1 MMNNPLPAMINR
13 LNVLGLNHSLGIL
26 THGSIHSFLY
36 DEEAF
41 PVSLTMAVRSDP
53 YNSGSLHAIFTQNLP
68 EGYVRRYIS
77 DKLMRYGKINDMYL
91 LALQGDDGIGILQYE
106 AGIKLPEPE
115 HITLNDILDWDQAA
129 PLFPQLLET
138 YYLRGMTSGVQPKV
152 MVPALPE
159 QRTTVRQNKL
169 IVKSFDD
176 EYPLLT
182 VNEYVCMNAAAACGL
197 KPPKT
202 WLSKNLE
209 HFIIERFDRYGSQRM
224 AVEDFCVL
232 MGKRGDKKYL
242 SSYESVLKA
251 VKLFT
256 GNQQQVVE
264 AYKLIVF
271 NCLIGNGDAHLKN
284 FALQYT
290 PGESD
295 IKLCPA
301 YDITNTLLYPTID
314 NKMALKLN
322 RSKAFPS
329 KKELITFGEKFSITE
344 TATLIDKLADG
355 ISDYINKSDEI
366 HLLDGLKTAIEK
378 ALGNAKTGIYTTQ
391 QYRHDKKRKFE

>member
-1 MMNNPLPAMINR
+1 MTNNPLPPVIKR
-13 LNVLGLNHSLGIL
+13 LNVLGLNQPLGLL
-26 THGSIHSFLY
+26 THGNIHSFLY
-36 DEEAF
+36 DEGAF
-41 PVSLTMAVRSDP
+41 PVSLTMDVRLDP
-53 YNSGSLHAIFTQNLP
+53 YNSGSLHPIFTQNLP
-68 EGYVRRYIS
+68 EGYVRRYICE
-77 DKLMRYGKINDMYL
+77 KLMRYGKVNDMYL
-91 LALQGDDGIGILQYE
+91 LALQGDDGIGVLQYD

-115 HITLNDILDWDQAA
+115 YITLNDILDWDQTT

-152 MVPALPE
+152 MVPTLPK
-159 QRTTVRQNKL
+159 QRSAIRLNNL
-169 IVKSFDD
+169 IVKSFDV

-197 KPPKT
+197 KVPKT

-209 HFIIERFDRYGSQRM
+209 HFIIERFDRYGSQRL

-232 MGKRGDKKYL
+232 MGKRGDKKYQ

-251 VKLFT
+251 VKLYT
-256 GNQQQVVE
+256 GDQRQVVE
-264 AYKLIVF
+264 AYQLIVF

-290 PGESD
+290 PCESD

-314 NKMALKLN
+314 NNMALKLN
-322 RSKAFPS
+322 RSKVFPS
-329 KKELITFGEKFSITE
+329 KRELIAYGEKFRITE
-344 TATLIDKLADG
+344 TADIIDKLADG
-355 ISDYINKSDEI
+355 ISDYINKSNEI

-378 ALGNAKTGIYTTQ
+378 ALSNARTGIYTTQ
-391 QYRHDKKRKFE
+391 PYRHDKKRKFE

>member
-1 MMNNPLPAMINR
+1 MTNNPLPTVINR
-13 LNVLGLNHSLGIL
+13 LNVLGLNQFLGIL

-36 DEEAF
+36 DQGAF
-41 PVSLTMAVRSDP
+41 PVSLTMDIRLDP
-53 YNSGSLHAIFTQNLP
+53 YNSGSLHPIFTQNLP

-77 DKLMRYGKINDMYL
+77 EKLMRYGKVNDMYL
-91 LALQGDDGIGILQYE
+91 LALQGDDGIGILQYD

-115 HITLNDILDWDQAA
+115 QITLNDILDWDQAA
-129 PLFPQLLET
+129 PLFPQLLDT

-152 MVPALPE
+152 MVPTLTK
-159 QRTTVRQNKL
+159 QRSAIRLNNL
-169 IVKSFDD
+169 IVKSFDV

-182 VNEYVCMNAAAACGL
+182 VNEYVCMNAAAASGL
-197 KPPKT
+197 KTPKT

-209 HFIIERFDRYGSQRM
+209 HFIIERFDRYGLKRL

-232 MGKRGDKKYL
+232 MGKPGDKKYQ

-251 VKLFT
+251 VKLYT
-256 GNQQQVVE
+256 GEQLQVVE

-290 PGESD
+290 PGKKD
-295 IKLCPA
+295 IKLCPP

-322 RSKAFPS
+322 RSKVFPS
-329 KKELITFGEKFSITE
+329 KKELIALGEKFSITE
-344 TATLIDKLADG
+344 TAIIIDKLADG

-366 HLLDGLKTAIEK
+366 HLLNGLKAAIEQ
-378 ALGNAKTGIYTTQ
+378 ALGNARTGIYTTQ

>member
-1 MMNNPLPAMINR
+1 
-13 LNVLGLNHSLGIL
+13 
-26 THGSIHSFLY
+26 
-36 DEEAF
+36 
-41 PVSLTMAVRSDP
+41 
-53 YNSGSLHAIFTQNLP
+53 
-68 EGYVRRYIS
+68 
-77 DKLMRYGKINDMYL
+77 
-91 LALQGDDGIGILQYE
+91 
-106 AGIKLPEPE
+106 
-115 HITLNDILDWDQAA
+115 
-129 PLFPQLLET
+129 
-138 YYLRGMTSGVQPKV
+138 MTSGLQPKV
-152 MVPALPE
+152 MVPALHEP
-159 QRTTVRQNKL
+159 RTTIRQNKL
-169 IVKSFDD
+169 IVKSFDE

-209 HFIIERFDRYGSQRM
+209 HFIIERFDRYGFQRV

-232 MGKRGDKKYL
+232 MGKPGEKKYQ

-251 VKLFT
+251 VKLYT
-256 GNQQQVVE
+256 GDQRQVVE

-290 PGESD
+290 PGEPD

-322 RSKAFPS
+322 SSKVFPS
-329 KKELITFGEKFSITE
+329 KKELIALGEKFSITE
-344 TATLIDKLADG
+344 TTILIDELADG
-355 ISDYINKSDEI
+355 ISDYIKKSDEI
-366 HLLDGLKTAIEK
+366 HLLDGLKAAIEQ
-378 ALGNAKTGIYTTQ
+378 ALSNARTGIYTTR